1 MIFNLQYMVSFIV
14 LVINPVINGLEKK
27 QLMEINQTLEILKKS
42 TFRSK
47 FKLSERDRQYAREKG
62 IDTIKKHTFDFI
74 NSRIAPQYPKKDGK
88 QTPMKGHPVFIAQHA
103 TATCCRGC
111 IDKWH
116 RIKKGNPLTEKE
128 IDFIV
133 NLIMAWIQRQ
143 TPGVETIDE

>member
-1 MIFNLQYMVSFIV
+1 MG
-14 LVINPVINGLEKK
+14 LVINPVIGDLEKK
-27 QLMEINQTLEILKKS
+27 QMMEMCQHLELLNKS

-47 FKLSERDRQYAREKG
+47 FKLSEHHRQYVLGKG
-62 IDTIKKHTFDFI
+62 IDTIKKHAFDFI
-74 NSRIAPQYPKKDGK
+74 NSRIAPKDPKNDGK
-88 QTPMKGHPVFIAQHA
+88 QTPMNGHPVFIAQHA